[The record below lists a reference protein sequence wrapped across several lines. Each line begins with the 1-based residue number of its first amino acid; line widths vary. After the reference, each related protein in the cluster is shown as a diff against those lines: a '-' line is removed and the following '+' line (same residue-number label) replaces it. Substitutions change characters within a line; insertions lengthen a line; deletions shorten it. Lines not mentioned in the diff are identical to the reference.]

1 MRQSLLAARAASVM
15 AFPWAS
21 SCYLV
26 EWFLDGVDAALRGIQ
41 LIGIGFDDGTA
52 ELLQGLARWTGRV
65 AAYGDGGLL

>member
-1 MRQSLLAARAASVM
+1 MRQSVLAVRAASATPFSWV
-15 AFPWAS
+15 S
-21 SCYLV
+21 SCWLE
-26 EWFLDGVDAALRGIQ
+26 EWFLDGVDTALRGIQ